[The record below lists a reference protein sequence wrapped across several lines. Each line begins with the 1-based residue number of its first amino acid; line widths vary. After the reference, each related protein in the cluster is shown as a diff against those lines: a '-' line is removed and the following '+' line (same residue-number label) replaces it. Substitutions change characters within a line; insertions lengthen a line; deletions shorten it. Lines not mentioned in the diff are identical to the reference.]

1 MSSTHEELYEKA
13 QEAINELFSDQS
25 VDQEQTAES
34 LHSLITEIQD
44 IISTLDV

>member
-1 MSSTHEELYEKA
+1 MTTHDRLYEKA

-34 LHSLITEIQD
+34 LRSLIMEIQD
-44 IISTLDV
+44 ILSTLDV

>member
-1 MSSTHEELYEKA
+1 MSKHEDLY
-13 QEAINELFSDQS
+13 QEAKEAIDRLFSDTS

-34 LHSLITEIQD
+34 LKSLIHEIQD